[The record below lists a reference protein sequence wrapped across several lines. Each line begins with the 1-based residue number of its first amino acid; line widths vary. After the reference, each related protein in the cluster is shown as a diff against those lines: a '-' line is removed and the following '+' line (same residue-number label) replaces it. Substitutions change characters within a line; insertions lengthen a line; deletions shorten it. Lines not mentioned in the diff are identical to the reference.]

1 MGHSIDIREEA
12 GIRYLHFGTD
22 WVQGAMR
29 LSKPNRLE
37 LSYTQAMLA
46 FLLFR
51 PAPRNV
57 LIIGLGA
64 ASLVRWFRHALPDTH
79 LTVIEI
85 NRDVIAAAH
94 QFFRLPQDDDR
105 LDVQVGDGV
114 HFVQQTELAFDA
126 ILVDGYDHR
135 ARAGKLESLEFY
147 WACRAR
153 LAPHGVLVSNVFGRV
168 HGHGQTKQHFRDVFG
183 NGVVLLP
190 SPDSKNVLVSA
201 FVDPP
206 AICMAAELRDRA
218 SELKGRYDLPF
229 VKWVHALQRANTPE
243 TQALFR

>member
-1 MGHSIDIREEA
+1 MSHSIDIREEA

-29 LSKPNRLE
+29 LSKPHRLE
-37 LSYTQAMLA
+37 LAYTQAMLA

-51 PAPRNV
+51 PIPRHV

-105 LDVQVGDGV
+105 LDVQVGDGYLY
-114 HFVQQTELAFDA
+114 VQQAGPAFDA

-147 WACRAR
+147 QACRAR
-153 LAPHGVLVSNVFGRV
+153 LAPQGALVANVFGRV
-168 HGHGQTKQHFRDVFG
+168 HGHGRTKKHFRDVFG
-183 NGVVLLP
+183 EGVVLLP

-201 FVDPP
+201 FADPP
-206 AICMAAELRDRA
+206 EPAGVAQLRDRA
-218 SELKGRYDLPF
+218 AELKERYDLPF
-229 VKWVHALQRANTPE
+229 VKWVHAMQQANLKE